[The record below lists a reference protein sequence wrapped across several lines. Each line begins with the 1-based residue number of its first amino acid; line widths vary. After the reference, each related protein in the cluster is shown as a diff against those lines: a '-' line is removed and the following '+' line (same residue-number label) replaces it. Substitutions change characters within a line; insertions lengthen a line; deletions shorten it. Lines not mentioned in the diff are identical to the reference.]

1 MKILFLIQS
10 LEIGGVGRQL
20 SILTNHLAL
29 RGHDMSVIALYA
41 TDQNWKLIWK
51 LDSIDIRSL
60 LLNKPTGVLAAG
72 IELIKATLELRSLL
86 KRENIQILYGYLG
99 HTARFIAWLATRG
112 MPNTKLIW
120 GTRTSGDNT
129 DLYPR
134 NWKVS
139 FLFNLCKWGSASVP
153 LMISNS
159 EAGYAYRKAKGYG
172 CQKHLVITNGFDV
185 EKFKP
190 DPQARVRMR
199 SELGALENEKLI
211 GRVGR
216 LDPMKGYPD
225 FLEAAALLAKERK
238 DVRFV
243 IAGDGPDTYRRQ
255 LQLLSQELGLTERL
269 IWAGVREDMPAV
281 YNALDIACSSSSYG
295 EGFPNTIGEAMAC
308 GIPCV
313 VTDVGDSAKI
323 VGDEGIIVPSGDPKK
338 LANGLKTML
347 LQLDDIKPHLLRER
361 IMNRFSIE
369 TMVESTEKALIEVCN
384 TSK

>member
-139 FLFNLCKWGSASVP
+139 FLFNLCKWVSASVP

-369 TMVESTEKALIEVCN
+369 TMVESTEKALIEVC
-384 TSK
+384 SAFK

>member
-10 LEIGGVGRQL
+10 LEIGGVVRQL
-20 SILTNHLAL
+20 SILTDHLAS
-29 RGHDMSVIALYA
+29 RGHDISVVALYT

-51 LDSIDIRSL
+51 LESIDIRSL

-323 VGDEGIIVPSGDPKK
+323 VGDEGIIVPPGDPLK
-338 LANGLKTML
+338 LADGLKTML
-347 LQLDDIKPHLLRER
+347 LKLHDIKPQLLRER
-361 IMNRFSIE
+361 IMSRFSIE
-369 TMVESTEKALIEVCN
+369 NMVESTEKALIEVCN